1 MTRRRFVTLAGVGA
15 ASRRPCLGTRELDGA
30 ARLPYQPST
39 FPTPPFAEF
48 TSGHSTLGAA
58 GRESTSARATS
69 TAALRA
75 GVSAR
80 LLGSRAGFRHGRR
93 LT

>member
-1 MTRRRFVTLAGVGA
+1 MTRRRFVTLAGVGV
-15 ASRRPCLGTRELDGA
+15 ASRRPSLGTRELDGA

-58 GRESTSARATS
+58 GRDPLRPGRPRRPRYGQACRRGCWDRAQ
-69 TAALRA
+69 
-75 GVSAR
+75 
-80 LLGSRAGFRHGRR
+80 GFVTGDA
-93 LT
+93 